1 MALATRSSKGMKTSL
16 SRVNMAGAAPWCS
29 NVSCNFR
36 AIEKLM
42 SLKADSTIKT
52 VNIYYAH
59 SMPSKIEK
67 ELIHLTKNKFSD
79 SKVVFEQNK
88 ILKGGLVIKA
98 ADVVLDYSLSSRL
111 DHLWS

>member
-1 MALATRSSKGMKTSL
+1 MMPFL
-16 SRVNMAGAAPWCS
+16 SMFVLQLIIAAIVIFVLK
-29 NVSCNFR
+29 NLLDR
-36 AIEKLM
+36 ELEKAAIEKLM